1 MKDMWKKLL
10 TKYDGHPDDNCT
22 ETSAFWIGLR
32 QRHMEQHNLH
42 GDVRENIRLS

>member
-1 MKDMWKKLL
+1 MKDMWKKS
-10 TKYDGHPDDNCT
+10 DGHPDDNCT

-42 GDVRENIRLS
+42 DDDRENISLS